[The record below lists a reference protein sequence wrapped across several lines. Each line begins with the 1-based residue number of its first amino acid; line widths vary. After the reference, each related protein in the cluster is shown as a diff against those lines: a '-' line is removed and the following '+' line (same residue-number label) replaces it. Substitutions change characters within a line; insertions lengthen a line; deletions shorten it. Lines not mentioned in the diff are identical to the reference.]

1 LRDHLVARPVL
12 RLRAELAA
20 VVVREPDA
28 VLAAAAHP
36 LDRREEE
43 VVVVEAEV
51 RREEAVEPLD
61 ADVEALDEEVELV
74 GLGGRAGLVD
84 LDPVGTE
91 PDQRL
96 EVRPDQ
102 VSRDVEGELAPRLD
116 LLLAPVA
123 RAESALP
130 RRVMLVVAPDREGV
144 R

>member
-1 LRDHLVARPVL
+1 DHLVARPVL

-43 VVVVEAEV
+43 VVIREAEV

-74 GLGGRAGLVD
+74 GLGGRARLVD
-84 LDPVGTE
+84 LDPVRAE
-91 PDQRL
+91 PDQGL
-96 EVRPDQ
+96 EVRTDQ
-102 VSRDVEGELAPRLD
+102 VAGDVEGQLAPSLD
-116 LLLAPVA
+116 LLLAAVA
-123 RAESALP
+123 CAEAAFLG
-130 RRVMLVVAPDREGV
+130 RGV
-144 R
+144 